1 MNAKDL
7 AAVDVD
13 REIHKKFSRIVLIL
27 RNEEPGKHYLF
38 VFPNAPAVIVIPA
51 YFCHLSSPFDIIMVG
66 VLVIF
71 I

>member
-13 REIHKKFSRIVLIL
+13 REIDKKFSRIVLIL

-38 VFPNAPAVIVIPA
+38 VFPNATTVIVIPA
-51 YFCHLSSPFDIIMVG
+51 
-66 VLVIF
+66 
-71 I
+71 

>member
-27 RNEEPGKHYLF
+27 RNEEPEKDYLF
-38 VFPNAPAVIVIPA
+38 VFPNATTVTVIQA
-51 YFCHLSSPFDIIMVG
+51 
-66 VLVIF
+66 
-71 I
+71 